1 MAHQT
6 RKQVCALLIGA
17 LREKLKR
24 NGRALA
30 FPQRSTN
37 AQKARRKRAS
47 TGPALLCGGKVSKPS
62 PKSVCRLDCLGDFD
76 CIEQVCHGVLSSMY
90 LS

>member
-6 RKQVCALLIGA
+6 RKEVCALLKGA

-30 FPQRSTN
+30 FPQGRTN
-37 AQKARRKRAS
+37 AQ
-47 TGPALLCGGKVSKPS
+47 
-62 PKSVCRLDCLGDFD
+62 
-76 CIEQVCHGVLSSMY
+76 
-90 LS
+90 

>member
-1 MAHQT
+1 MLVGQNLMAHQT

-30 FPQRSTN
+30 FLQRSTN
-37 AQKARRKRAS
+37 AQKARMKA
-47 TGPALLCGGKVSKPS
+47 PAQVP
-62 PKSVCRLDCLGDFD
+62 PCL
-76 CIEQVCHGVLSSMY
+76 VWAR
-90 LS
+90 

>member
-6 RKQVCALLIGA
+6 RKEVCALLIGA

-30 FPQRSTN
+30 FLQRSTN
-37 AQKARRKRAS
+37 AQKGSMNDAS
-47 TGPALLCGGKVSKPS
+47 TGPALLPVG
-62 PKSVCRLDCLGDFD
+62 
-76 CIEQVCHGVLSSMY
+76 
-90 LS
+90 